1 LYLKAFWTFF
11 KERAMD
17 KSGIESVLAQLQA
30 ASSTAAGVRK
40 SARPEEQI
48 SNVDFGEKLKA
59 AVDQVNNTQ
68 QTAGELTKAFVSG
81 ETDKNLHEVM
91 ISLQKA
97 DISFQSMIQVRN
109 KLVTAYQEIMN
120 MQV

>member
-1 LYLKAFWTFF
+1 LKAFWTFF

-68 QTAGELTKAFVSG
+68 QTAGELTQAFVSG

>member
-1 LYLKAFWTFF
+1 
-11 KERAMD
+11 MD
-17 KSGIESVLAQLQA
+17 KSGIESILAQLQA
-30 ASSTAAGVRK
+30 ASSTAAGPRK
-40 SARPEEQI
+40 SAQPEET

-68 QTAGELTKAFVSG
+68 QAAGELTRTFVSG

-97 DISFQSMIQVRN
+97 SISFQSMIQVRN
-109 KLVTAYQEIMN
+109 KLVTAYQEIMR

>member
-1 LYLKAFWTFF
+1 
-11 KERAMD
+11 MD
-17 KSGIESVLAQLQA
+17 KSGIDSVLTQLRA
-30 ASSTAAGVRK
+30 ASTMAAGASK
-40 SARPEEQI
+40 SARLEEHA
-48 SNVDFGEKLKA
+48 SKVDFGEKLKSA
-59 AVDQVNNTQ
+59 LDQVNNTQ
-68 QTAGELTKAFVSG
+68 QTADKLTMEFVSG

-97 DISFQSMIQVRN
+97 NISFQSMIQVRN